1 MHTVDVDLGLR
12 SYDIH
17 IDNGLI
23 GRAGTLLS
31 AAMGRTAAVITNSTI
46 APLYLTA
53 LKNSLAAAGFK
64 VFEIVLPDGEQF
76 KTLDTMHVIY
86 DQLLGFGL
94 DRSGFLVALGGGVV
108 GDMTGF
114 AAATFLRGIPFVQIP
129 TTLLAQV
136 DSSVGGKT
144 GVNLPGGKNMVGA
157 FYQPKAVIIDPLVLQ
172 TLPERELRAGLA
184 EVIKYGVISDP
195 GFFAFLESNL
205 RAIMRLDTAAL
216 ASVIVRCCSIKADIT
231 SRDEREQ
238 GVRAHLNFGHTLG
251 HAVETLTGYA
261 DFLHG
266 EAVAIGMCAAAQLAQ
281 SLGLCGAADVQRIE
295 GLVTSAG
302 LPVAAPLFPA
312 VDYLHVM
319 LKDKKKTG
327 STVNFVLPHRI
338 GEVVLHPVSQDR
350 LRAFLT
356 GNLAMP

>member
-157 FYQPKAVIIDPLVLQ
+157 FYI
-172 TLPERELRAGLA
+172 
-184 EVIKYGVISDP
+184 
-195 GFFAFLESNL
+195 NL
-205 RAIMRLDTAAL
+205 RPLSLIPLFYKRFR
-216 ASVIVRCCSIKADIT
+216 SGS
-231 SRDEREQ
+231 
-238 GVRAHLNFGHTLG
+238 
-251 HAVETLTGYA
+251 
-261 DFLHG
+261 
-266 EAVAIGMCAAAQLAQ
+266 CAP
-281 SLGLCGAADVQRIE
+281 
-295 GLVTSAG
+295 G
-302 LPVAAPLFPA
+302 LP
-312 VDYLHVM
+312 
-319 LKDKKKTG
+319 K
-327 STVNFVLPHRI
+327 SSNTVLSAI
-338 GEVVLHPVSQDR
+338 PVF
-350 LRAFLT
+350 LRFL
-356 GNLAMP
+356 NQI